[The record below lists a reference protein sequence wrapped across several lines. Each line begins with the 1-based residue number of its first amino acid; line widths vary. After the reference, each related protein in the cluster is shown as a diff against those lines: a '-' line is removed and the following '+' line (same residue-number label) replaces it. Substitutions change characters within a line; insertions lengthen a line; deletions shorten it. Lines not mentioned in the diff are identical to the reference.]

1 MPLDRSALKSRARE
15 VITTSNPRVVTV
27 GLVYLLIGIVLS
39 ALGARVMSV
48 NISESEA
55 MNYLRYAANGNYE
68 YALAYAETMTPPPT
82 AYAINSLLMFI
93 SAVITAGFT
102 IFLLNTLRN
111 CEPCFGNLM
120 DGFGIWWKVLVLNL
134 LQSLLIGLWSLL
146 LFVPGIIAHYRY
158 AQALYILIDDPTKSP
173 VQCLRES
180 RIMMAGHKW
189 ELFMLDLS
197 FIGWYLLGL
206 IPYVG
211 YAAQVWSVPYI
222 GMTKAVYYET
232 LTGSN
237 VWSFSGDYSV

>member
-1 MPLDRSALKSRARE
+1 MATRIDANVGVGVTL
-15 VITTSNPRVVTV
+15 VPRTPDVMNA
-27 GLVYLLIGIVLS
+27 GQYRLYAS
-39 ALGARVMSV
+39 EMLGTYPEI
-48 NISESEA
+48 N
-55 MNYLRYAANGNYE
+55 NFTDP
-68 YALAYAETMTPPPT
+68 ET
-82 AYAINSLLMFI
+82 FK
-93 SAVITAGFT
+93 F
-102 IFLLNTLRN
+102 
-111 CEPCFGNLM
+111 
-120 DGFGIWWKVLVLNL
+120 
-134 LQSLLIGLWSLL
+134 
-146 LFVPGIIAHYRY
+146 
-158 AQALYILIDDPTKSP
+158 LIDDPTKSP